1 MKGKK
6 QHPITPASLQW
17 QLLNDYNQLLA
28 LMSSADPSH
37 CFGREEGGER
47 VYLLSLV
54 NSRMVRRIMM
64 KPFPGTSYIN
74 RNSL

>member
-1 MKGKK
+1 MKTKK

-17 QLLNDYNQLLA
+17 ELLNDYNRLLA

-37 CFGREEGGER
+37 CFGREGGGGER

-54 NSRMVRRIMM
+54 TPEWFV
-64 KPFPGTSYIN
+64 G
-74 RNSL
+74 L